1 MTNRLKRRI
10 EKLEQDNPQEWEILE
25 IGDDPEKWIRLPT
38 GETKRMMEDSEGRS
52 RPIPGTPP
60 KPHGAIKKVSKPN
73 FKVWDRRLSEAEILA
88 LALAPLP
95 TRPALR

>member
-10 EKLEQDNPQEWEILE
+10 EKLEQDNPQELEILE
-25 IGDDPEKWIRLPT
+25 IGDDPEKWIRLPP
-38 GETKRMMEDSEGRS
+38 GGTKRILDDIVGRS

-95 TRPALR
+95 TRPARR